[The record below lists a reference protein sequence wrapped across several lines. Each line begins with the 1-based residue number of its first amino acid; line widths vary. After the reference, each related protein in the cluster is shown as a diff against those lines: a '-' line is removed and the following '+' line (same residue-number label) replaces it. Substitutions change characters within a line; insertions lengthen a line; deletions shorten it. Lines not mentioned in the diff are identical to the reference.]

1 MSSDASHDRT
11 VHASP
16 ASLYERLSFILLLL
30 ILAWAPFPLGSNRP
44 WAWSLL
50 SLLIAAAWFLWS
62 VAACR
67 RPDTLPGLARGL
79 LIPGV
84 LASLALAWGVVQVL
98 PIVPGAWAHPDWRMA
113 GEALGKPLSGVISL
127 SPWRTITEVMKLSS
141 YLMVAW
147 LARVHG
153 ARTDRAG
160 ILLGGLIIIGACY
173 VIYGFAL
180 TSLGQSQFSIF
191 YGLTAR
197 SEVRNLA
204 GPFVNHN
211 SYATY
216 AGLIALAAGVK
227 LVGEGWSEIA
237 IVVGARRLA
246 LTALHYVFGQGG
258 VWLAA
263 ALLGLS
269 AVIATGSRGGNF
281 ATFSALAVLLM
292 LSIALAFRQARGGHA
307 IGITL
312 FVGAGLIGLFA
323 ISGAFLGARLD
334 DMSASG
340 LTDDTRLMLWNAAL
354 RMIHDAPLLG
364 QGLGTYQIAYPSYA
378 GRMMPFIM
386 DKAHNDYVELAAGWG
401 LPAAILWW
409 LALAWLTGLCVRGV
423 LVRRRFRAYP
433 MLAVG
438 ASILVGVHSIFDF
451 SLQMPAIAVTFAAIL
466 GLGVAQAFPA
476 REQSAL

>member
-1 MSSDASHDRT
+1 
-11 VHASP
+11 
-16 ASLYERLSFILLLL
+16 
-30 ILAWAPFPLGSNRP
+30 
-44 WAWSLL
+44 
-50 SLLIAAAWFLWS
+50 
-62 VAACR
+62 
-67 RPDTLPGLARGL
+67 
-79 LIPGV
+79 
-84 LASLALAWGVVQVL
+84 
-98 PIVPGAWAHPDWRMA
+98 
-113 GEALGKPLSGVISL
+113 
-127 SPWRTITEVMKLSS
+127 
-141 YLMVAW
+141 
-147 LARVHG
+147 
-153 ARTDRAG
+153 
-160 ILLGGLIIIGACY
+160 
-173 VIYGFAL
+173 
-180 TSLGQSQFSIF
+180 
-191 YGLTAR
+191 
-197 SEVRNLA
+197 
-204 GPFVNHN
+204 
-211 SYATY
+211 
-216 AGLIALAAGVK
+216 
-227 LVGEGWSEIA
+227 
-237 IVVGARRLA
+237 VGA
-246 LTALHYVFGQGG
+246 
-258 VWLAA
+258 
-263 ALLGLS
+263 S
-269 AVIATGSRGGNF
+269 
-281 ATFSALAVLLM
+281 
-292 LSIALAFRQARGGHA
+292 
-307 IGITL
+307 
-312 FVGAGLIGLFA
+312 LIGLFA